1 MKENT
6 AITYEWGD
14 VEGGHEEDEKCG
26 LHSHG
31 NLVGELIHD
40 KSVQQ
45 SSYIRN
51 VFNSFILKG
60 IFPQIALSWK

>member
-1 MKENT
+1 MKKNT
-6 AITYEWGD
+6 VITNEWGN

-51 VFNSFILKG
+51 VF
-60 IFPQIALSWK
+60 